1 MLNILFEVGLV
12 DYEKSIENL
21 LPHIVEKCRAKK
33 EPSEIDK
40 FIIRL
45 GSDAVPVAK
54 KIMKYIDQT
63 TRDQII
69 ISLIMA
75 NQDWLVQVANDRLEE
90 ILGGKVVV
98 IGGFTGEDLPGPRM
112 ILGATQV
119 NINYKELVNSPLLS
133 GNIFSGAV
141 KFAVQM
147 ASPATIEK
155 QAINILASDL
165 VKPKILSALSDALQ
179 KIGLIVTLQ
188 NMIIREET
196 GTEQTV
202 ASKKDEGYLPD
213 AIEDQLM
220 DAVIAWMK
228 DNGSR

>member
-1 MLNILFEVGLV
+1 MNTF
-12 DYEKSIENL
+12 
-21 LPHIVEKCRAKK
+21 
-33 EPSEIDK
+33 
-40 FIIRL
+40 
-45 GSDAVPVAK
+45 
-54 KIMKYIDQT
+54 
-63 TRDQII
+63 
-69 ISLIMA
+69 
-75 NQDWLVQVANDRLEE
+75 
-90 ILGGKVVV
+90 
-98 IGGFTGEDLPGPRM
+98 
-112 ILGATQV
+112 
-119 NINYKELVNSPLLS
+119 
-133 GNIFSGAV
+133 
-141 KFAVQM
+141 M

-188 NMIIREET
+188 NMIVREET
-196 GTEQTV
+196 DTEQTV